1 MTPHRRFNPL
11 LKEWVLVSPHRANRP
26 WQGAEELPAEPVSS
40 FDPGCYL
47 CPGNERAF
55 GRKNP
60 EYAGVYVFDNDFPS
74 LLDHSQAPPSEGL
87 FQSQPVTGTSRV
99 VCYSANHGETMATLS
114 PGEIHAIVDVWADQS
129 QELGN
134 RFAWVQ
140 IFENKGAAMGMSS
153 PHPHGQIWAMS
164 DVPTLVACEDR
175 AQREYFVEHG
185 RTLLTAV
192 LQQESERIVEQNQHW
207 VWFVPFWATWPFEI
221 LLAPRRPVARLEEL
235 SDAERD
241 ALGQILK
248 AGLARYDRLFGASF
262 PYSFGWHFAPYD
274 GQETAPWHLHAHF
287 YPPLLRSASVR
298 KFLVGFEMLAEAQRD
313 LTPEQAAQRL
323 REV

>member
-11 LKEWVLVSPHRANRP
+11 LEEWVLVSPHRANRP
-26 WQGAEELPAEPVSS
+26 WQGAEETVAIAVPTHDPA
-40 FDPGCYL
+40 CYL

-55 GRKNP
+55 GRRNP
-60 EYAGVYVFDNDFPS
+60 QYQGVFVFDNDFPS
-74 LLDHSQAPPSEGL
+74 LLDHSEAPRSCGL
-87 FQSQPVTGTSRV
+87 FQSEPVTGTSRV
-99 VCYSANHGETMATLS
+99 VCYSADHSATMATLS
-114 PGEIHAIVDVWADQS
+114 TPEIRAIVDVWANQA
-129 QELGN
+129 QELGE

-164 DVPTLVACEDR
+164 AVPTLVEREDR
-175 AQREYFVEHG
+175 TQRAHFERTG
-185 RTLLTAV
+185 QTLLQAV
-192 LQQESERIVEQNQHW
+192 LTEESERIVEQNESW

-221 LLAPRRPVARLEEL
+221 LLAPRRPVARLEQL
-235 SDAERD
+235 TSDERD
-241 ALGQILK
+241 ALAEIMR
-248 AGLARYDRLFGASF
+248 AGLARYDRLFGVSF
-262 PYSFGWHFAPYD
+262 PYSFGWHFAPYTD
-274 GQETAPWHLHAHF
+274 ADPAPWHLHAHF

-313 LTPEQAAQRL
+313 LTPELAAQRL